1 MNASFS
7 TLPSSIRETGLIQF
21 LARMIVF
28 ATGVFD
34 LLHIEHLNFLRA
46 AKKLGGRLIVGIESD
61 ARTKWLK
68 GPNRP
73 IMNQA
78 ERKQMLEA
86 LDCVDE
92 VIVLPDK
99 FNSDEEYEKIL
110 LSVGADIYAVSGNSP
125 FMENKERICR
135 KAGVKLKV
143 VNRYNPEYSTTKL
156 INKICPKAC

>member
-1 MNASFS
+1 MTVFV
-7 TLPSSIRETGLIQF
+7 TGI
-21 LARMIVF
+21 
-28 ATGVFD
+28 FD

-46 AKKLGGRLIVGIESD
+46 AKKLGGKLVVGIESD
-61 ARTKWLK
+61 ARTKQLK
-68 GPNRP
+68 GSNRP

-99 FNSDEEYEKIL
+99 FNSDQEYEKIL
-110 LSVGADIYAVSGNSP
+110 LSVGADTYAVSENSP
-125 FMENKERICR
+125 FMENKKRICQR
-135 KAGVKLKV
+135 AGVTIKV

-156 INKICPKAC
+156 IEKLSYC

>member
-1 MNASFS
+1 
-7 TLPSSIRETGLIQF
+7 
-21 LARMIVF
+21 MIVF

-34 LLHIEHLNFLRA
+34 LLHIEHLNFLLA
-46 AKKLGGRLIVGIESD
+46 AKKLGGKLIVGIESD
-61 ARTKWLK
+61 ARTRRLK

-99 FNSDEEYEKIL
+99 FNSDQEYEKIL
-110 LSVGADIYAVSGNSP
+110 LSAGADIYAVSENSP
-125 FMENKERICR
+125 FMENKKRICR
-135 KAGVKLKV
+135 RNGVKLRV
-143 VNRYNPEYSTTKL
+143 VNRYNPEYSTTEL
-156 INKICPKAC
+156 INKICPKHY

>member
-1 MNASFS
+1 
-7 TLPSSIRETGLIQF
+7 
-21 LARMIVF
+21 MIVF

-46 AKKLGGRLIVGIESD
+46 AKELGGKLVVGIESD
-61 ARTKWLK
+61 ARTKRLK
-68 GPNRP
+68 GPQRP
-73 IMNQA
+73 IMSQA

-110 LSVGADIYAVSGNSP
+110 LSVRADVYAVSGNSP
-125 FMENKERICR
+125 FMENKKRICR
-135 KAGVKLKV
+135 KAGVKIKV

-156 INKICPKAC
+156 INKICPN

>member
-1 MNASFS
+1 M
-7 TLPSSIRETGLIQF
+7 
-21 LARMIVF
+21 
-28 ATGVFD
+28 
-34 LLHIEHLNFLRA
+34 
-46 AKKLGGRLIVGIESD
+46 GIESD

-135 KAGVKLKV
+135 KAGVTLKV
-143 VNRYNPEYSTTKL
+143 VCRYNPEYSTTKL
-156 INKICPKAC
+156 IDKLTNC

>member
-1 MNASFS
+1 
-7 TLPSSIRETGLIQF
+7 
-21 LARMIVF
+21 MIVF

-34 LLHIEHLNFLRA
+34 LLHIEHLNFLQA
-46 AKKLGGRLIVGIESD
+46 AKKLGGKLIIGIESD
-61 ARTKWLK
+61 VRTKQLK
-68 GPNRP
+68 GSERP

-99 FNSDEEYEKIL
+99 FNSDQEYEKIL
-110 LSVGADIYAVSGNSP
+110 LSVRADVYAVSENSP
-125 FMENKERICR
+125 FIENKKRICR
-135 KAGVKLKV
+135 KAGVKLRV

-156 INKICPKAC
+156 INKICPKTS